1 MALKE
6 YARKVKET
14 LQRFYKQAD
23 DLSGGVLSI
32 FRTAFQRF
40 SEERGSEAAASLA
53 YYAFFSVF
61 PMLLAFIVVASF
73 FIDRA
78 DVQTQLLNM
87 LEGVLPGAEFIVVSN
102 INNVLESRG
111 AVTFV
116 ALISLVWSSINVF
129 DILAKN
135 INRAFPR
142 ADIPTFFK
150 GRLLGFLMFLGLGLL
165 MVLSF
170 AVSSLSGLDT
180 IYLPLNGQELQETL
194 LWQIGTI
201 LFSVAINLV
210 MFWMMYRWVPLVN
223 VSNKASFFGGLTAGV
238 TWQLLNNAFN
248 WYLDSGLSRYS
259 LVYGSIGTIV
269 ALLLWI
275 NFTATIILIG
285 AHLTASIQNSKI
297 GKENA
302 SLE

>member
-1 MALKE
+1 MELKE
-6 YARKVKET
+6 YPRKFKKI
-14 LQRFYKQAD
+14 LQRIYKQAD
-23 DLSGGVLSI
+23 DLSGGVLNI
-32 FRTAFQRF
+32 FRTAFQRY

-73 FIDRA
+73 FVDRA

-87 LEGVLPGAEFIVVSN
+87 LEGVLPGAEFIVISN
-102 INNVLESRG
+102 INSVLESRS

-135 INRAFPR
+135 INRVFPR
-142 ADIPTFFK
+142 ADTPTFFK

-165 MVLSF
+165 MMLSF
-170 AVSSLSGLDT
+170 VVSSLSGMT
-180 IYLPLNGQELQETL
+180 TVNLPLIDLDLQETL
-194 LWQIGTI
+194 LWQIGTV
-201 LFSVAINLV
+201 LFSVGINVL

-223 VSNKASFFGGLTAGV
+223 VSNKASFFGGLVAGV
-238 TWQLLNNAFN
+238 TWQLLNSAFT

-275 NFTATIILIG
+275 NLTATIILIG
-285 AHLTASIQNSKI
+285 AHLTASIQNSMIEKD
-297 GKENA
+297 NA

>member
-1 MALKE
+1 MELKK
-6 YARKVKET
+6 YPGKLKKI
-14 LQRFYKQAD
+14 LQHLYKRAD

-53 YYAFFSVF
+53 YYAFFSIF

-73 FIDRA
+73 FVARA

-87 LEGVLPGAEFIVVSN
+87 LEGILPGAEYVVVTN
-102 INNVLESRG
+102 IDRVLELRG

-116 ALISLVWSSINVF
+116 ALLSLVWSSINVF
-129 DILAKN
+129 DIMAKN

-142 ADIPTFFK
+142 ADVPDFIK

-165 MVLSF
+165 LLLSF
-170 AVSSLSGLDT
+170 AVSSLAGLET
-180 IYLPLNGQELQETL
+180 FYLPLNGQILQETL
-194 LWQIGTI
+194 VWQVGTI
-201 LFSVAINLV
+201 LFSVGINVL
-210 MFWMMYRWVPLVN
+210 MFWMMYRWVPLVE
-223 VSNKASFFGGLTAGV
+223 VSNKASFLGGLTAGV
-238 TWQLLNNAFN
+238 AWQLLNSAFT
-248 WYLDSGLSRYS
+248 WYLNSGLSRYR

-275 NFTATIILIG
+275 NLSATVLLIG
-285 AHLTASIQNSKI
+285 AHLTAAIQYSKI
-297 GKENA
+297 EKENA

>member
-6 YARKVKET
+6 YPRKFKEI
-14 LQRFYKQAD
+14 LQRIYKQAD

-102 INNVLESRG
+102 INNVLESRS

>member
-1 MALKE
+1 MALNEYLRKFKE
-6 YARKVKET
+6 I
-14 LQRFYKQAD
+14 LQRIYKQAD

-102 INNVLESRG
+102 INNVLESRS